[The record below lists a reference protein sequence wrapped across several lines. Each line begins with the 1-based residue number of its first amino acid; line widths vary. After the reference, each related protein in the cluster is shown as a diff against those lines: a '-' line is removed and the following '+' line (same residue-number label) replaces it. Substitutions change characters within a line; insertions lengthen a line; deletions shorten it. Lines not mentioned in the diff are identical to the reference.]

1 MSSSTSAPVGAPNS
15 RLDGWFQITR
25 RGSSIGQEVRGGL
38 VTFFTMAY
46 IIALNPLI
54 IGTAAD
60 VNGNLVSGLP
70 AADPANVGPTI
81 AMVAAATSLV
91 AGVMTIIMGIVG
103 RFPMGLATGLGLN
116 AMLAYVIAPM
126 VSWPQAMGLVVW
138 EGVII
143 LVLVL
148 TGFREAVFRAVPRPL
163 RTGIAVG
170 IGLFVTLV
178 GLSNAGVVR
187 KGSGTPLEL
196 GIGGSLQGW
205 PMAVFVIGLFLLVLL
220 YVRRVR
226 GAMLIAIVGMTIVAV
241 IVQAV
246 LHLPAQGQGANPTGW
261 ALNVPELGAG
271 SLVSLPDLSLIGRVD
286 LFGAFSSGP
295 AVTIAMIMTVFS
307 LLLADFF
314 DTMGTVVAVGAEG
327 GLLDDSGNPERTREI
342 LAVDS
347 LAAIA
352 GGLGSVSSNTS
363 YIESAAG
370 VGEGARTGLASVVT
384 GLAFLASL
392 FIAPL
397 VKLVPSEAAAPA
409 LVFVGFLMLSQVV
422 HVDWDDPEEGFPAFA
437 TMVAMPFAYSITA
450 GIGAG
455 FLFWIAIKVIAG
467 KAKEVHPLLW
477 VIGAA
482 FIVYFGQGVINALL
496 V

>member
-15 RLDGWFQITR
+15 SLDRWFSITK

-60 VNGNLVSGLP
+60 RDGNLISGLS
-70 AADPANVGPTI
+70 AADPANIGPTI

-91 AGVMTIIMGIVG
+91 AGVMTIVMGIVG
-103 RFPMGLATGLGLN
+103 RFPLGLATGLGLN

-126 VSWPQAMGLVVW
+126 VTWPQAMGLVVW

-143 LVLVL
+143 LILVL

-170 IGLFVTLV
+170 IGLFITLV
-178 GLSNAGVVR
+178 GLADAGIVR
-187 KGSGTPLEL
+187 KGEGTPLQL
-196 GIGGSLQGW
+196 GIGGALLGW
-205 PMAVFVIGLFLLVLL
+205 PMAIFVIGMFLLVLL

-226 GAMLIAIVGMTIVAV
+226 GAMLIAIVGMTVVAV
-241 IVQAV
+241 IVQAI
-246 LHLPAQGQGANPTGW
+246 LHIPGQDQGANPTGW
-261 ALNVPELGAG
+261 SLNIPELGAG
-271 SLVSLPDLSLIGRVD
+271 GLFSLPNLSLLGRVD
-286 LFGAFSSGP
+286 LFGAFSGGP
-295 AVTIAMIMTVFS
+295 AVTIAMLMTVFA

-327 GLLDDSGNPERTREI
+327 DLLDSDGNPEHTREI

-347 LAAIA
+347 IAAIA

-384 GLAFLASL
+384 GLAFLVSL
-392 FIAPL
+392 FLAPL

-409 LVFVGFLMLSQVV
+409 LVFVGFLMLSQVI
-422 HVDWDDPEEGFPAFA
+422 HVDWSDPEEGFPAFA
-437 TMVAMPFAYSITA
+437 TMITMPFAYSITA

-455 FLFWIAIKVIAG
+455 FLFWIAIKVAVG
-467 KAKEVHPLLW
+467 KAKEIHPLLW
-477 VIGAA
+477 IIGVA
-482 FIVYFGQGVINALL
+482 FLIYFGQGVINALIA
-496 V
+496 